1 MNAPFGRLV
10 TAMVTPFLENLEV
23 DYPTAIALAKRLVE
37 QKHTGLVVAGTTGES
52 PTLSKAEKLKLF
64 RDIKEAVPT
73 THIIAGTGSNDTRNT
88 IELSKAAA
96 DTGVDALLVVSPYY
110 NKPNQEMLKR
120 HFLEVAD
127 ASSLPLVLYNI
138 PGRTGV
144 EVSPDVLFALAEHPR
159 IVAVK
164 QSLPD
169 VDPITDLASKLKG
182 SGREMAIYSGD
193 DAHILSIMASGG
205 CGVISVAGHFV
216 GPQMA
221 EMMEAFEAGNIDR
234 AREIHLSIFPLIKG
248 LFTTTNPVMTKAG
261 LKLQGFPVGSLRPPL
276 YPASQAEEAYIG
288 GILKSLALL

>member
-1 MNAPFGRLV
+1 MNAPFGRLI
-10 TAMVTPFLENLEV
+10 TAMVTPFQENLEV
-23 DYPTAIALAKRLVE
+23 DYARAVDLAKRLVG

-64 RDIKEAVPT
+64 REIKEAVPQ
-73 THIIAGTGSNDTRNT
+73 THIIAGTGSNDTRAT

-110 NKPNQEMLKR
+110 NKPNQEMLRR

-144 EVSPDVLFALAEHPR
+144 EISPDVLFALADHPR

-169 VDPITDLASKLKG
+169 VDPITDLASKLKD
-182 SGREMAIYSGD
+182 SHRQMAIYSGD

-221 EMMEAFEAGNIDR
+221 EMMEAFEAGNIQK
-234 AREIHLSIFPLIKG
+234 AREIHLTIFPLIKG

-276 YPASQAEEAYIG
+276 YPASQNEEDQIG
-288 GILKSLALL
+288 SILKTLSLL

>member
-10 TAMVTPFLENLEV
+10 TAMVTPFQENLEV

-193 DAHILSIMASGG
+193 DAHTLSIMASGG

-276 YPASQAEEAYIG
+276 YPSSQAEEDYIG

>member
-10 TAMVTPFLENLEV
+10 TAMVTPFQENLEV

-169 VDPITDLASKLKG
+169 VDPVTDLASKLKG

-193 DAHILSIMASGG
+193 DAHTLSIMASGG

-221 EMMEAFEAGNIDR
+221 EMMEAFESGNIDR
-234 AREIHLSIFPLIKG
+234 ARDIHLSIFPLIKG

-288 GILKSLALL
+288 GVLKSLALL